1 MKITFLRIIVFILLS
16 WANTFF
22 AEGWTKK
29 AGTSY
34 YALDFRF
41 LSSTKYHNS
50 AGDNVD
56 INRINDL
63 ALNLYGEYGISDN
76 LTFKLNFP
84 FYKII
89 DSKVPSDNSDLS
101 VNPDNDGVGDLDLGF
116 RYKIKSFGQ
125 TTLAASITLGIP
137 VSTDDIYSKSDKFAL
152 SDGEFNQII
161 GVEVGHSLYPL
172 PAYVSGSVKFNNRN
186 EGYSDQIL
194 AGIEGGY
201 KVDKSLLLNLRLSFL
216 KSLKNGDKTVYN
228 DLIPIMAN
236 NQEFISLKFGAFYNF
251 YKNIGVASTAVFGL
265 AAKNILSAPVFSV
278 GIYLK

>member
-1 MKITFLRIIVFILLS
+1 MKITSPRIITFLLLLWTS
-16 WANTFF
+16 TFF

-29 AGTSY
+29 AGTGY

-63 ALNLYGEYGISDN
+63 ALNFYGEYGITDN
-76 LTFKLNFP
+76 LTVKLNFP
-84 FYKII
+84 FYKIL
-89 DSKVPSDNSDLS
+89 DSEVSSDNNAMPI
-101 VNPDNDGVGDLDLGF
+101 NPDNKGAGDFDFGL

-161 GVEVGHSLYPL
+161 GFEVGHSLFPL
-172 PAYVSGSVKFNNRN
+172 PAYISGSVKFNNRN

-201 KVDKSLLLNLRLSFL
+201 KLDKSLLLNLRLSFL
-216 KSLKNGDKTVYN
+216 KSLKNGDKIVYN

-251 YKNIGVASTAVFGL
+251 YKNIGFASTAVFGL
-265 AAKNILSAPVFSV
+265 AAKNVLSAPVFSV
-278 GIYLK
+278 GIYIK